1 MKSDIAIIGM
11 ACRFPGSPDLRGF
24 WRTVRTGRICFRE
37 VPPER
42 WDLDLFHSSNPKDS
56 DKTLG
61 RKMGAL
67 DDVRSFAPEFF
78 GMVGNGVTV
87 RSRFCANCCAKPS
100 HPPSGS
106 VPSWA

>member
-1 MKSDIAIIGM
+1 MQSDIAIIGM

-24 WRTVRTGRICFRE
+24 WRTIRTGRVCFRE
-37 VPPER
+37 VSPDR

-67 DDVRSFAPEFF
+67 A
-78 GMVGNGVTV
+78 
-87 RSRFCANCCAKPS
+87 
-100 HPPSGS
+100 PSGR
-106 VPSWA
+106 